1 MYLPHWINLKK
12 LLNGSV
18 ILSCSVL
25 SLMARL
31 KNYESSKEQG
41 SRKNLNT
48 PSSKWNLRDN
58 YRQSNMTWQWAI
70 KMGRGF
76 QWSDMAN

>member
-1 MYLPHWINLKK
+1 
-12 LLNGSV
+12 
-18 ILSCSVL
+18 
-25 SLMARL
+25 MARL

-76 QWSDMAN
+76 QWSDMANKQKWYGSLSSPKILLFCIYA